1 MRAVALIAALA
12 CASAAHA
19 DGVRES
25 RYGPAPDRPPVPL
38 AGQGPGYTGATYS
51 GQMLGWGGKR
61 EIIAPEVQAQP
72 VQQPW
77 WAQQQPQVAPQPAPR
92 YVPQA
97 QHQQPIQQQAP
108 QPQQAYAA
116 PRALPQTIYDA
127 PPVASQAAPQA
138 APTRVAY
145 AAPIPHEGPQQE
157 PQQRMLQPGQVGAR
171 TYSVGRQFGMAP
183 DPIPAAGPP
192 RMVLI
197 APPASAPDDD
207 KPREDDDRD
216 WPAKSKK
223 DSDQ

>member
-12 CASAAHA
+12 CATAAHA

-38 AGQGPGYTGATYS
+38 NGQGPGYTGASYS

-61 EIIAPEVQAQP
+61 EIVAPEVQAQP

-77 WAQQQPQVAPQPAPR
+77 WAQQQPQVAPQPQPAQR

-97 QHQQPIQQQAP
+97 QYQPQPQYQQQAPAP
-108 QPQQAYAA
+108 QPQQAYAPA
-116 PRALPQTIYDA
+116 PRQLPQSIYDA
-127 PPVASQAAPQA
+127 PQVAPP
-138 APTRVAY
+138 APTQVAY
-145 AAPIPHEGPQQE
+145 ATPVPQQE
-157 PQQRMLQPGQVGAR
+157 PQARTLQPGQVGAR
-171 TYSVGRQFGMAP
+171 TYSVGRQFGLTP

-197 APPASAPDDD
+197 SAPPASAPDDE

-216 WPAKSKK
+216 WQAKSKK